1 MRDRDAAREDAS
13 QAAENE
19 TIEEIAGL
27 RLSQPRKGYR
37 FGIDPILLTAFIQP
51 RRRER
56 VLDLG
61 AGCGI
66 IALLLAHRWSTLR
79 LWGVELQ
86 ADLAR
91 LAERNVRGNSLDD
104 RCTILHGDAREFRT
118 LFKEM
123 FFQRIVSNPPFR
135 TPRSGRISLQPGRA
149 LARQEI
155 ALTLDDLASAA
166 AFLLGHGGIL
176 DFIHLPERLPEI
188 FQVLSENGLEP
199 KGLRLVHSFSD
210 SAPEMALISARR
222 GGRRGLKVLPP
233 LVIFHSPG
241 NYTPEVADMLR
252 GNQG

>member
-1 MRDRDAAREDAS
+1 MRDRDAAREAAS

-37 FGIDPILLTAFIQP
+37 FGIDPVLLAAFVQP

-66 IALLLAHRWSTLR
+66 IALLLAHRWPTLR
-79 LWGVELQ
+79 LWGIELQ
-86 ADLAR
+86 AELAR
-91 LAERNVRGNSLDD
+91 LAEQNVRRNSLDD
-104 RCTILHGDAREFRT
+104 RCTIFHGDAREFQS
-118 LFKEM
+118 LFKERH
-123 FFQRIVSNPPFR
+123 FQRIVSNPPFR
-135 TPRSGRISLQPGRA
+135 APRAGRIALQPGRA
-149 LARQEI
+149 LARQEL

-166 AFLLGHGGIL
+166 AFFLGHGGIL

-188 FQVLSENGLEP
+188 FQVLSRKGLEP
-199 KGLRLVHSFSD
+199 KRLRLVHSFPD

-233 LVIFHSPG
+233 LVIFRSPG
-241 NYTPEVADMLR
+241 SYTAEVAGMLR
-252 GNQG
+252 GGQG